1 MVINV
6 EAKVAEIAYEFPWSM
21 RIFDRLGIDYL
32 CCNATQ
38 SLRKAA
44 LGAGIDE
51 AALRDTILVT
61 SPGSEPDRDWSGI
74 RPAEIV
80 DHILAK
86 HHEFTR
92 SEIARLD
99 PLVDRLV
106 RLYGDRQPEL
116 LVVQRLFGQIRDEL
130 LPHMQRE
137 EMLLFPLIR
146 ALDRGLFD
154 ASMGPARAVRVP
166 IQSMCR
172 EHEGAVRLFGE
183 LRCVTALYS
192 ISEDGCLLFRAVMQG
207 LADLEQDVLE
217 HTYLED
223 DILFPAVMKLQQA
236 TMAVAE
242 DSSSAIRGSKR
253 ASVSSERPAFVAR
266 FS

>member
-1 MVINV
+1 MFIDV
-6 EAKVAEIAYEFPWSM
+6 EAKVAEVAYEYPWSM
-21 RIFDRLGIDYL
+21 RIFDRLGIEYIDRHS
-32 CCNATQ
+32 TR
-38 SLRKAA
+38 SLREAA
-44 LGAGIDE
+44 LAAGIDE
-51 AALRDTILVT
+51 VALRDTILVT

-74 RPAEIV
+74 RPAELV

-92 SEIARLD
+92 TELARLE

-106 RLYGDRQPEL
+106 GLYGEALPEL
-116 LVVQRLFGQIRDEL
+116 IVVRQLFCQIRDDL

-146 ALDRGLFD
+146 ALDRGLYD
-154 ASMGPARAVRVP
+154 TSTGPARAVRVP
-166 IQSMCR
+166 MQSMCR
-172 EHEGAVRLFGE
+172 EHEGAVRLFAE

-192 ISEDGCLLFRAVMQG
+192 IPDDGCLTWRAVMHG

-223 DILFPAVMKLQQA
+223 DILFPAVSQLQKA
-236 TMAVAE
+236 TLALGA
-242 DSSSAIRGSKR
+242 
-253 ASVSSERPAFVAR
+253 
-266 FS
+266 